1 MIERDLNAFCALL
14 RGTSREELQLIPGI
28 SAQYWCGQQVVEHLL
43 LTMERTRTELTH
55 RLEQRRLRMHK
66 RTLLQA
72 VIKSHLFWFQRM
84 PRGIITPR
92 SLRPESWTPMD
103 GAELAAR
110 LEDAA
115 RKTDGL
121 LVMCRRVF
129 GMEPCGE
136 HWMYGPLRVEDWRAY
151 TAIHIH
157 HHEKQLKAAI
167 EYARNPPAAPEPAT
181 AFFTIGNR
189 GVKNRRS

>member
-1 MIERDLNAFCALL
+1 MIERDLRAFCDLL
-14 RGTSREELQLIPGI
+14 RGASREELQLIPGV

-43 LTMERTRTELTH
+43 LTLERSRAELAL

-72 VIKSHLFWFQRM
+72 VIKSHVFWFHRM
-84 PRGIITPR
+84 PRGVITPR
-92 SLRPESWTPMD
+92 GLRPETWEPMS

-110 LEDAA
+110 LMDAA
-115 RKTDGL
+115 RGVDEL
-121 LVMCRRVF
+121 LAMCRRVY

-157 HHEKQLKAAI
+157 HHQKQLKVAI
-167 EYARNPPAAPEPAT
+167 EYARNPPAAPEPASP
-181 AFFTIGNR
+181 FFKVGNR
-189 GVKNRRS
+189 GVKNGSS